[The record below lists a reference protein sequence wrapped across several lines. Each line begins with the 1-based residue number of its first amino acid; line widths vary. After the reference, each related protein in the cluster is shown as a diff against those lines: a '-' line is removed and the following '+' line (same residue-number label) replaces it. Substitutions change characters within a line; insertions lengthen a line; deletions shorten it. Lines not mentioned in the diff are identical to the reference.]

1 MRNFLLLSLFFFLFS
16 CSSDD
21 NSYDDGL
28 CSGKIE
34 AEDVEGNVINR
45 LRLDYDCYYC
55 GKSIPDLIYGIDE
68 ISGEEINILNGVFIC
83 D

>member
-1 MRNFLLLSLFFFLFS
+1 MKTLALFFAFLFLFS

-21 NSYDDGL
+21 DSENGL

-34 AEDVEGNVINR
+34 ETDVDGNVIHR
-45 LRLDYDCYYC
+45 IRLDYDCYYC
-55 GKSIPDLIYGIDE
+55 GKPINDVIYGIDE
-68 ISGEEINILNGVFIC
+68 ITGDEINILNGVFIC